1 MTILRRQLSSGFAIL
16 PTATLEDPRL
26 SFRARGI
33 LAFLIAKPDDW
44 EARTD
49 AIARAGKEGR
59 DAVRKAVQ
67 ELKDAGYYR
76 VVDDRR
82 GDGTLRC
89 YTEVFDTA
97 QEWVAEEYREKEARR
112 LTRKAARQIE
122 EERESEVTEDGIS
135 GVGEPGAGEPVAGKS
150 GVITKTQTKIPPT
163 PAADAAGEPAAAG
176 VEPMPSNGEGDEPP
190 ADAGPSVPEVRACRT
205 HRDSP
210 GRSCRACG
218 TSPRA
223 RAQQEKQA
231 EKERRRVREQ
241 EADAR
246 LLAEVQR
253 DGTMSESTRETWV
266 RMRELVRQQRLEA
279 PGGANDK
286 ARSPLGF

>member
-1 MTILRRQLSSGFAIL
+1 MTILRRQLSSGFAVL
-16 PTATLEDPRL
+16 PTATLEDSRL

-67 ELKDAGYYR
+67 ELKVTGYYR

-122 EERESEVTEDGIS
+122 EEKANEVTEDGIS
-135 GVGEPGAGEPVAGKS
+135 GVGEPGAGEPVAGES

-163 PAADAAGEPAAAG
+163 PTADAAGEPAAAG
-176 VEPMPSNGEGDEPP
+176 GEPMPSNGEGGVPP
-190 ADAGPSVPEVRACRT
+190 ANADDSVAEVRTCRT
-205 HRDSP
+205 HRDGP

-253 DGTMSESTRETWV
+253 DGVMSESTRETWV

-279 PGGANDK
+279 PGGGNGK
-286 ARSPLGF
+286 ARSSPGH

>member
-1 MTILRRQLSSGFAIL
+1 MTILRRQLSSGFAVL
-16 PTATLEDPRL
+16 PTATLEDSRL

-67 ELKDAGYYR
+67 ELKVTGYYR

-97 QEWVAEEYREKEARR
+97 QEWVAEEYREKETRR
-112 LTRKAARQIE
+112 LARKAARQIE
-122 EERESEVTEDGIS
+122 EEKENEVTEDGIS
-135 GVGEPGAGEPVAGKS
+135 GVGEPGVGEPVVGGS

-163 PAADAAGEPAAAG
+163 PAADAAGEPASADP
-176 VEPMPSNGEGDEPP
+176 EPKPSNGEGGEPP
-190 ADAGPSVPEVRACRT
+190 ADAGVSAAEVGTCRT

-223 RAQQEKQA
+223 RAWQDKQA
-231 EKERRRVREQ
+231 EKERRRAREQ

-253 DGTMSESTRETWV
+253 DGAMSESTRETWV
-266 RMRELVRQQRLEA
+266 RMRALVKQQRLEVPRGGNGKA
-279 PGGANDK
+279 P
-286 ARSPLGF
+286 SPPRQ